1 LYGGV
6 PDGSISVRDK
16 DEIKRGPRVS
26 TDLRATLLRESGQEL
41 EVVITDISKD
51 GFKLASETQLTIGER
66 IDLRVPKTG
75 DVPAQIRW
83 AIGGEAGG
91 VFLAPLPLRGLN

>member
-1 LYGGV
+1 MRQPG
-6 PDGSISVRDK
+6 
-16 DEIKRGPRVS
+16 EIKRGPRVS
-26 TDLRATLLRESGQEL
+26 TDLNGKVLRTSGE
-41 EVVITDISKD
+41 EIDVVITDISKD
-51 GFKLASETQLTIGER
+51 GFKLSSDAQLLIGER

-83 AIGGEAGG
+83 AVGKEAGG

>member
-1 LYGGV
+1 MREIG
-6 PDGSISVRDK
+6 
-16 DEIKRGPRVS
+16 EIKRGPRVA
-26 TDLRATLLRESGQEL
+26 TDLKATMMREGGQEL
-41 EVVITDISKD
+41 EVIITDISKD
-51 GFKLASETQLTIGER
+51 GFKLATETPLKIGER

-83 AIGGEAGG
+83 ALGGEAGG